1 MSHSP
6 EPWRIEDRKDSDY
19 DKYVTILDAN
29 NVEVIEGGLSGEDC
43 CACAGHPAMLP
54 IDAERIVACVNACR
68 GIPTEELA
76 KYPNGLDAVGL
87 ILLREYLP
95 KRKIVIHNPIVEGGE
110 VIAIKDE
117 V

>member
-6 EPWRIEDRKDSDY
+6 EPWIALKSGGEPWEHR
-19 DKYVTILDAN
+19 
-29 NVEVIEGGLSGEDC
+29 VIQAADQGSV
-43 CACAGHPAMLP
+43 ASMLGNTLAFREA
-54 IDAERIVACVNACR
+54 DAERIVAAINACR

-110 VIAIKDE
+110 VICIKDE